1 MVLNEEVITKYLSE
15 RGLEYKVRPSGIWIL
30 CPFHVETRASLV
42 ISREGLWHCFG
53 CSLSGRFEKFI
64 AMLEGISVGEARK
77 RLSGWR
83 VSVGLGLK
91 SDERKKDEN
100 DVGFLRRVYEEF
112 CVVDYVPGCLQ
123 DRGLTVDD
131 FRRFGLRICLS
142 NVYVKGVNLF
152 GWLVAPCFDWDGVF
166 RGLFMRKVSKK
177 DKVFLNTASGMFWR
191 EDLVRRDVGLILV
204 EGIFD
209 AIFLMKKGFNALALL
224 GKSVT
229 DLQMRRFLE
238 LRWENPVFVFL
249 DPDAPFD
256 AERLCSR
263 LRLLGIRA
271 FNIRAGSDPD
281 ELSEDEILQ
290 LRNIITG
297 LDDRG
302 GGQYEF
308 KIGGDR
314 E

>member
-1 MVLNEEVITKYLSE
+1 MRYLSE

-30 CPFHVETRASLV
+30 CPFHKETRASLV
-42 ISREGLWHCFG
+42 ISKEGLWHCFG
-53 CSLSGRFEKFI
+53 CSLSGRFERFV
-64 AMLEGISVGEARK
+64 ALLEGISVGEARK

-83 VSVGLGLK
+83 VSAGWDLRR
-91 SDERKKDEN
+91 DERKRDES
-100 DVGFLRRVYEEF
+100 DVDFLRRIYEEF

-131 FRRFGLRICLS
+131 FRRFGLRICLN

-166 RGLFMRKVSKK
+166 RGLFMRKVSRK
-177 DKVFLNTASGMFWR
+177 DKIFLNTVSGMFWR
-191 EDLVRRDVGLILV
+191 EDLVRRNEGLVLV

-209 AIFLMKKGFNALALL
+209 AIFLMKKGINALALL
-224 GKSVT
+224 GKNVT

-238 LRWENPVFVFL
+238 LKWERPVFVFL
-249 DPDAPFD
+249 DPDALFD

-263 LRLLGIRA
+263 LRLLGIKA
-271 FNIRAGSDPD
+271 FNIRARTDPD
-281 ELSEDEILQ
+281 ELLDDEVLQ
-290 LRNIITG
+290 LKDIVMR
-297 LDDRG
+297 LEDG
-302 GGQYEF
+302 GGDGQYEF
-308 KIGGDR
+308 GIGGYR